1 MMNAPCGWRA
11 SLHNASC
18 TVLRLH
24 AGELRLHSF
33 NAIPHLGEPE
43 LRTYR

>member
-1 MMNAPCGWRA
+1 MRLAGV
-11 SLHNASC
+11 LHNASC
-18 TVLRLH
+18 TVVRLH

-33 NAIPHLGEPE
+33 NSIPHLCEAG